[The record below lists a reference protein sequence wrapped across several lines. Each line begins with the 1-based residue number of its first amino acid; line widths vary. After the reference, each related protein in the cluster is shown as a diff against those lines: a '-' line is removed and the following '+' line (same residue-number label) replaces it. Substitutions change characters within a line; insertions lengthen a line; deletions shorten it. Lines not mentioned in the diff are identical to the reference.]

1 MIQLKIKKVK
11 GKIKKELLWQDS
23 PPFFFTFYF
32 FYFFL
37 FNSPSAAH
45 SNLSSLR
52 SKLPIPR
59 FMGGTADSVKMGAM
73 AAPAGAAPK
82 PQAAGPA
89 VAPQGGGVALRILKF
104 FVALA
109 LIPGCVGLSLGIHD
123 YFLTL
128 SSRLNYAAMGP
139 SAMQK
144 YFVFGIG
151 AFGVFAILLWRPVV
165 LYVFGHE
172 LVHALATWMCLG
184 KVTNLSASAK
194 GGQVTTSK
202 SNTFI
207 RLAPYCVPLYV
218 IGAVAV
224 FLALNAWWRPLN
236 AYTQWLAFAVGFF
249 YAFHI
254 GFTLWSL
261 RRDQPDLKPDGW
273 LFSLVLIYIGN
284 LAVFV
289 LLMGFICDGQIQAA
303 WPALRDASQ
312 MGWKHAVQIYRNLT
326 AMTQQ
331 VVNQ

>member
-1 MIQLKIKKVK
+1 
-11 GKIKKELLWQDS
+11 
-23 PPFFFTFYF
+23 
-32 FYFFL
+32 
-37 FNSPSAAH
+37 
-45 SNLSSLR
+45 
-52 SKLPIPR
+52 
-59 FMGGTADSVKMGAM
+59 MGGTADTVKMRAM
-73 AAPAGAAPK
+73 AAPAGAGGAAPK
-82 PQAAGPA
+82 PAGAGGSAAP
-89 VAPQGGGVALRILKF
+89 APQGGGVALRILKF

-123 YFLTL
+123 YFITL
-128 SSRLNYAAMGP
+128 GSRLNYATMGP

-144 YFVFGIG
+144 YFLYGIG
-151 AFGVFAILLWRPVV
+151 AFAAFAILLWRPIV

-207 RLAPYCVPLYV
+207 RLAPYCVPLYA
-218 IGAVAV
+218 IGAVGV
-224 FLALNAWWRPLN
+224 YLALNAWWRPLGG
-236 AYTQWLAFAVGFF
+236 YMQWLAFAVGFF

-273 LFSLVLIYIGN
+273 LFSLVMIYIAN

-289 LLMGFICDGQIQAA
+289 LLMGFICDGQLQSA
-303 WPALRDASQ
+303 WPALRDAST
-312 MGWKHAVQIYRNLT
+312 MGWKHAMQIYSNLT
-326 AMTQQ
+326 SMAQH
-331 VVNQ
+331 VVNG